1 MVDHPVDLVRTEKKT
16 ADLNF
21 FPPILAVMQNVGMTD
36 KKLQIL

>member
-1 MVDHPVDLVRTEKKT
+1 MITLLISYVPKKKN
-16 ADLNF
+16 ADLKF